1 MLVAA
6 LKMARHG
13 LAVFPCG
20 ARAKHPITPHGCK
33 DATTDRA
40 VIRSWW
46 RVDPEANLGLATGAI
61 SGIFVLDV
69 DPDHGG
75 EGSLASLL
83 GCHGPLPPTVVSLT
97 GGGGKHLLFRHPGG
111 ECKVRNLVG
120 FYDGLDVRG
129 DGGYI
134 LAPPS
139 VHPSGRRYR
148 WAPGNSGE
156 PAGAPGWLLDI
167 VKEPERTLVLPEGRP
182 VATPSRYVAAAVR
195 RACAAVAG
203 AAPGKRNSTL
213 NSEAFG
219 IGQLVGA
226 GALTEEDA
234 AYALALAAFDCG
246 LERDEI
252 ESTLRSGLHA
262 GMARPREMV

>member
-1 MLVAA
+1 MLATA
-6 LKMARHG
+6 LKLARHG

-20 ARAKHPITPHGCK
+20 PRAKHPMTPHGCK
-33 DATTDRA
+33 DATTERA
-40 VIRSWW
+40 VIRHWW

-75 EGSLASLL
+75 EDSLASLL
-83 GCHGPLPPTVVSLT
+83 GCHGGLPQTVESLT
-97 GGGGKHLLFRHPGG
+97 GGGGRHLLFRHPGFP
-111 ECKVRNLVG
+111 VRNLVG
-120 FYDGLDVRG
+120 FYDGLDIRG
-129 DGGYI
+129 DGGFI
-134 LAPPS
+134 IAPPS
-139 VHPSGRRYR
+139 VHPSGQRYR
-148 WAPGNSGE
+148 WAPGNPRQ
-156 PAGAPGWLLDI
+156 PADAPGWLLDI
-167 VKEPERTLVLPEGRP
+167 VREPDRVRVIPEGRP
-182 VATPSRYVAAAVR
+182 VVTPSRYAAAAVR

-203 AAPGKRNSTL
+203 AAPGTRNSAL

-226 GALTEEDA
+226 GMLDEEDA

-262 GMARPREMV
+262 GMARPREVEMV